1 MKRTLVAVL
10 LVAASVML
18 ASCGKKE
25 SPEQAAQAFVDSYTA
40 QFQKLYYEASLA
52 EWASNTHIV
61 ENDTTNAYRSRMA
74 KEAMAAFT
82 GSTENIEKARGF
94 LAQKDALPDIL
105 VRQLN
110 AILYEAANNPQT
122 VPDLVKKR
130 IKVETEMVEKLFGF
144 DFKMDGKSI
153 STNDIDELLRTETNL
168 AKRRAA
174 WSASKEVGVGLKDG
188 LVELQKYRNETVQA
202 LGYKD
207 YFDYQVSEYGM
218 STPELREEMLQTV
231 RDIWPL
237 YRELHTWARY
247 ELARRY
253 GVKEVPDML
262 PADWLPN
269 RWGQDW
275 SSMVKVEGL
284 DLDSKLKE
292 KEPEWLVK
300 QAESFYVSLGFS
312 PLPGSFYE
320 KSDLYPA
327 PEDAAYKK
335 NNHASA
341 WHMDLDKD
349 VRSLMSVIPNADW
362 YETTHHELG
371 HVYYYI
377 SYTNPGVPILLRRG
391 ANRAYHEGVGSLM
404 GLAAMQKP
412 FIQGIGLF
420 PEGAETD
427 ETQSLLKEALN
438 YIVFLPWSAG
448 VMTEF
453 EYSLYGENLPRDQFN
468 AKWWELVQK
477 YQGIVPPSARG
488 DEFCDAATKTHIID
502 DAAQYY
508 DYAMS
513 YVLLFQLHDHI
524 ANNILKQDP
533 HATNY
538 YGSTAVGDFLR
549 QILTPG
555 ATRDWRELTREAT
568 GADVSAQP
576 ILRYFEPIMPYL
588 KEQNK
593 GRKYTLPENI

>member
-10 LVAASVML
+10 LVAASAML

-40 QFQKLYYEASLA
+40 QLQQLYYETSLA
-52 EWASNTHIV
+52 EWAVNTHIV
-61 ENDTTNAYRSRMA
+61 DGDTTNAYRSRMA
-74 KEAMAAFT
+74 KETMAAFT
-82 GSTENIEKARGF
+82 GSTQNIEQARGF

-122 VPDLVKKR
+122 VPDLVKQR
-130 IKVETEMVEKLFGF
+130 IKVETEMVEVLFGY

-153 STNDIDELLRTETNL
+153 STNDIDELLRADTDLNQRL
-168 AKRRAA
+168 AA
-174 WSASKEVGVGLKDG
+174 WSASKEVGTSLRPG
-188 LVELQKYRNETVQA
+188 LVDLQRYRNETVQA

-218 STPELREEMLQTV
+218 TTPELRAEMLQTV

-247 ELARRY
+247 ELAKRY
-253 GVKEVPDML
+253 GVTEVPDML
-262 PADWLPN
+262 PAHWLPN

-284 DLDSKLKE
+284 DLDSKLKQ

-312 PLPGSFYE
+312 SLPTTFHE
-320 KSDLYPA
+320 RSDLYPA
-327 PEDAAYKK
+327 PEGADYKK

-349 VRSLMSVIPNADW
+349 VRCLMSVIPNADW

-377 SYTNPGVPILLRRG
+377 SYTNPGVPMLLRRG

-412 FIQGIGLF
+412 FIEGIGLF
-420 PEGAETD
+420 PDGAETD
-427 ETQSLLKEALN
+427 ETQALLKEALN

-453 EYSLYGENLPRDQFN
+453 EYSLYGENLPQSQFN
-468 AKWWELVQK
+468 DKWWELVKK
-477 YQGIVPPSARG
+477 YQGIVPPSPRG
-488 DEFCDAATKTHIID
+488 DAFCDAATKTHIID

-524 ANNILKQDP
+524 ASNILKQDP

-588 KEQNK
+588 KEQNQ
-593 GRKYTLPENI
+593 GRTYTLPETI

>member
-10 LVAASVML
+10 LLATTVVL

-25 SPEQAAQAFVDSYTA
+25 DPAQAAQTFVDSYTA
-40 QFQKLYYEASLA
+40 EFQKLYYDVSLA
-52 EWASNTHIV
+52 EWAVNTHIV
-61 ENDTTNAYRSRMA
+61 EGDTTNAYRSRMA
-74 KEAMAAFT
+74 KEAMATFT
-82 GSTENIEKARGF
+82 GSTENIESARKF
-94 LAQKDALPDIL
+94 LASKDQLPDLL

-110 AILYEAANNPQT
+110 AILYEAANNPQS
-122 VPDLVKKR
+122 VPELVRER
-130 IKVETEMVEKLFGF
+130 IKVETEQVEKLFGF
-144 DFKMDGKSI
+144 DFQMDGKSV
-153 STNDIDELLRTETNL
+153 STNDIDELLRAETNL
-168 AKRRAA
+168 DKRQAA
-174 WSASKEVGVGLKDG
+174 WSASKEVGKELKDG
-188 LVELQKYRNETVQA
+188 LVELQRTRNQTVQA
-202 LGYKD
+202 LGYQD

-218 STPELREEMLQTV
+218 TTPELREQMLQTV

-247 ELARRY
+247 ELAKRY

-262 PADWLPN
+262 PAHWLPN

-275 SSMVKVEGL
+275 SAMVKVEGL
-284 DLDSKLKE
+284 DLDSKLHE
-292 KEPEWLVK
+292 KDAEWLPK
-300 QAESFYVSLGFS
+300 QAERFYMSLGF
-312 PLPGSFYE
+312 PALPASFWE

-327 PEDAAYKK
+327 PEGADYKK

-341 WHMDLDKD
+341 WHMNLDND

-362 YETTHHELG
+362 YETTHHEFG
-371 HVYYYI
+371 HVYYYM
-377 SYTNPGVPILLRRG
+377 SYTNPNVPVLLRRG

-427 ETQSLLKEALN
+427 ETQTLLKEALN
-438 YIVFLPWSAG
+438 YIVFMPWSAG

-453 EYSLYGENLPRDQFN
+453 EYSLYGENLPPDQFN
-468 AKWWELVQK
+468 SKWWDLVAK
-477 YQGIVPPSARG
+477 YQGIVPPSPRG
-488 DEFCDAATKTHIID
+488 DEYCDAATKTHIID

-524 ANNILKQDP
+524 ANNILHQDP

-538 YGSTAVGDFLR
+538 YGSKEVGDFLK

-576 ILRYFEPIMPYL
+576 MLRYFEPLMSYL
-588 KEQNK
+588 KEQNQ
-593 GRKYTLPENI
+593 GRTYTLPESL

>member
-1 MKRTLVAVL
+1 MKRFLVAVP
-10 LVAASVML
+10 ML
-18 ASCGKKE
+18 AAVVLLGSCAKKE
-25 SPEQAAQAFVDSYTA
+25 TPQQAAQTFLDGYTA
-40 QFQKLYYEASLA
+40 QFQTLYYEASLA
-52 EWASNTHIV
+52 EWAVNTHIV
-61 ENDTTNAYRSRMA
+61 EGDTTNAHRSVVA

-82 GSTENIEKARGF
+82 GSTENIEQARAL
-94 LAQKDALPDIL
+94 LAQSEQLTDLQA
-105 VRQLN
+105 RQLE

-122 VPDLVKKR
+122 VPELVKER
-130 IKVETEMVEKLFGF
+130 IRVETAMVEKLFGF
-144 DFKMDGKSI
+144 NFQMDGKPI
-153 STNDIDELLRTETNL
+153 TTNEIDELLRNDNNL
-168 AKRRAA
+168 DARLAA
-174 WSASKEVGVGLKDG
+174 WSASKEVGPTLKDG

-218 STPELREEMLQTV
+218 TTQELRDEMLQTV

-237 YRELHTWARY
+237 YRELHTWTRY
-247 ELARRY
+247 ELAKKY
-253 GVKEVPDML
+253 GVKEVPDMI
-262 PADWLPN
+262 PAHWLPN

-275 SSMVKVEGL
+275 SSLVKVEGL

-292 KEPEWLVK
+292 KEAAWLPR

-312 PLPGSFYE
+312 PLPASFWE

-327 PEDAAYKK
+327 PEDADYKK

-341 WHMDLDKD
+341 WHMDLNLD

-371 HVYYYI
+371 HVYYYL
-377 SYTNPGVPILLRRG
+377 SYTNPAVPVLLRRG

-420 PEGAETD
+420 PEGEKTD

-453 EYSLYGENLPRDQFN
+453 EYSLYGQNLSPEQFN
-468 AKWWELVQK
+468 AKWWQLVAK
-477 YQGIVPPSARG
+477 YQGIVPPSPRG
-488 DEFCDAATKTHIID
+488 EMYCDAPTKTHIVD

-524 ANNILKQDP
+524 ANDILHQDP
-533 HATNY
+533 HQTNY
-538 YGSTAVGDFLR
+538 YGNRAVGDFLK

-568 GADVSAQP
+568 GSDVSAQP
-576 ILRYFEPIMPYL
+576 MLRYFEPIMVYL
-588 KEQNK
+588 KQQNQ
-593 GRKYTLPENI
+593 GRKYTLPETL

>member
-1 MKRTLVAVL
+1 MKRFHVAALLVVAV
-10 LVAASVML
+10 AMS
-18 ASCGKKE
+18 ASCAKKE
-25 SPEQAAQAFVDSYTA
+25 NPQQAAQAFVDSYTT
-40 QFQKLYYEASLA
+40 QFQKLYYDVSLA
-52 EWASNTHIV
+52 EWAVNTHIV
-61 ENDTTNAYRSRMA
+61 DKDSTNAIRSRQA
-74 KEAMAAFT
+74 KEALAAFT
-82 GSTENIEKARGF
+82 GSTENIEKARAF
-94 LAQKDALPDIL
+94 LAQGADFPDIL
-105 VRQLN
+105 NRQLH

-122 VPDLVKKR
+122 VPDVVKER

-144 DFKMDGKSI
+144 DFKIGDKSV
-153 STNDIDELLRTETNL
+153 STNDIDEILRSENDL
-168 AKRRAA
+168 DKRLAA
-174 WSASKEVGVGLKDG
+174 WSASKEVGTGLKDG
-188 LVELQKYRNETVQA
+188 LVDLQRYRNETVQA

-218 STPELREEMLQTV
+218 TTPELREDMLQTV

-247 ELARRY
+247 ELAKRY
-253 GVKEVPDML
+253 GAKEVPDML
-262 PADWLPN
+262 PAHWLPN

-275 SSMVKVEGL
+275 SSLVTVQGL
-284 DLDSKLKE
+284 DLDSKLRE
-292 KEPEWLVK
+292 KEASWLVK
-300 QAESFYVSLGFS
+300 QAETFYVSLGFS
-312 PLPGSFYE
+312 ELPASFYE

-327 PEDAAYKK
+327 PPDATYKK

-349 VRSLMSVIPNADW
+349 VRSLMSVIPNSEW

-377 SYTNPGVPILLRRG
+377 SYTNPGVPMLLRRG
-391 ANRAYHEGVGSLM
+391 ANRAFHEAVGSLM

-412 FIQGIGLF
+412 FIQTIGLF
-420 PEGAETD
+420 PEGTETD
-427 ETQSLLKEALN
+427 ETQTLLKEALN

-453 EYSLYGENLPRDQFN
+453 EYSLYGENLPKEQFN
-468 AKWWELVQK
+468 AKWWELVKK
-477 YQGIVPPSARG
+477 YQGIVPPSTRG
-488 DEFCDAATKTHIID
+488 DQYCDPATKTHIID

-524 ANNILKQDP
+524 ANDILKQNP

-538 YGSTAVGDFLR
+538 YGSTATGDFLR

-568 GADVSAQP
+568 GADVSAQAM
-576 ILRYFEPIMPYL
+576 LRYFEPIMSYL

-593 GRKYTLPENI
+593 GRKYTLPETL

>member
-1 MKRTLVAVL
+1 MKRILLAVL
-10 LVAASVML
+10 LVAASMTLV
-18 ASCGKKE
+18 SCGKKAT
-25 SPEQAAQAFVDSYTA
+25 PEQAAQTSVDAYTTEL
-40 QFQKLYYEASLA
+40 QKLYYDVTRA
-52 EWASNTHIV
+52 EWAVNTRIV
-61 ENDTTNAYRSRMA
+61 EGDTTNAYRSRMA
-74 KEAMAAFT
+74 KETMAAFT
-82 GSTENIEKARGF
+82 GSAENIEMARKYIAQRDQLSDL
-94 LAQKDALPDIL
+94 LA
-105 VRQLN
+105 RQLD

-144 DFKMDGKSI
+144 DFKMDGKSV
-153 STNDIDELLRTETNL
+153 STNEIDELLRSEN
-168 AKRRAA
+168 KIDRRLAA
-174 WSASKEVGVGLKDG
+174 WSASKEVGKDLKDG
-188 LVELQKYRNETVQA
+188 LVDLQKYRNETVQA

-207 YFDYQVSEYGM
+207 YFDYQVSDYGM
-218 STPELREEMLQTV
+218 TTAELRADMLQTV

-247 ELARRY
+247 ELAKKY
-253 GVKEVPDML
+253 GAKEVPDML
-262 PADWLPN
+262 PAHWLPN

-275 SSMVKVEGL
+275 SAMVKVEGL
-284 DLDSKLKE
+284 DLDSRLKE
-292 KEPEWLVK
+292 KDAEWLVK
-300 QAESFYVSLGFS
+300 QAESFYVSLGFAS
-312 PLPGSFYE
+312 LPASFYE
-320 KSDLYPA
+320 RSDLYPL
-327 PEDAAYKK
+327 PDDAGYKK

-349 VRSLMSVIPNADW
+349 VRSLMSVIPNSDW

-377 SYTNPGVPILLRRG
+377 CYTNPEVPMLLRRG
-391 ANRAYHEGVGSLM
+391 ANRAYHEAVGSLM

-412 FIQGIGLF
+412 FIQAIGLF
-420 PEGAETD
+420 PGEAKTD
-427 ETQSLLKEALN
+427 DTQALLKEALN
-438 YIVFLPWSAG
+438 YVVFMPWSAG

-453 EYSLYGENLPRDQFN
+453 EHALYGENLPKDQFN
-468 AKWWELVQK
+468 AKWWDLVKK
-477 YQGIVPPSARG
+477 YQGIVPPSQRG
-488 DEFCDAATKTHIID
+488 DEYCDAATKTHIID

-576 ILRYFEPIMPYL
+576 MLRYFEPIMPYL
-588 KEQNK
+588 KQQNQ
-593 GRKYTLPENI
+593 GRKYTLPETL

>member
-468 AKWWELVQK
+468 AKWWELVAK

-488 DEFCDAATKTHIID
+488 EEFCDAATKTHIID

>member
-1 MKRTLVAVL
+1 MKRSLVAVL
-10 LVAASVML
+10 LVAAAVML
-18 ASCGKKE
+18 ASCGKK
-25 SPEQAAQAFVDSYTA
+25 PEQAAQAFVDSYTA
-40 QFQKLYYEASLA
+40 ELQKLYYEVSLA
-52 EWASNTHIV
+52 EWAVNTHIV
-61 ENDTTNAYRSRMA
+61 EGDTTNAYRSRMA
-74 KEAMAAFT
+74 KETMASFT

-94 LAQKDALPDIL
+94 LAQSDKLSDLL

-122 VPDLVKKR
+122 VPDLVKQR

-144 DFKMDGKSI
+144 DFQMDGKSI
-153 STNDIDELLRTETNL
+153 STNDIDELIRNETDL
-168 AKRRAA
+168 DKRLAA
-174 WSASKEVGVGLKDG
+174 WTTSKTVGVSLKDG
-188 LVELQKYRNETVQA
+188 LVELQQYRNQTVQA

-218 STPELREEMLQTV
+218 TTPELRAEMLQTV

-247 ELARRY
+247 ELAKRY
-253 GVKEVPDML
+253 GQEEVPDML
-262 PADWLPN
+262 PAHWLPN

-275 SSMVKVEGL
+275 SPLVKVEGL

-292 KEPEWLVK
+292 REAEWLVK

-312 PLPGSFYE
+312 PLPASFYE

-327 PEDAAYKK
+327 PEDAPYKK

-341 WHMDLDKD
+341 WHMDLDQD

-377 SYTNPGVPILLRRG
+377 SYTNPGVPVLLRRG

-453 EYSLYGENLPRDQFN
+453 EYSLYGENLPKEQFN
-468 AKWWELVQK
+468 AKWWELVAK
-477 YQGIVPPSARG
+477 YQGIVPPSPRG
-488 DEFCDAATKTHIID
+488 EEFCDAPTKTHIID

-568 GADVSAQP
+568 GSDVSAQP
-576 ILRYFEPIMPYL
+576 MLRYFAPIMSYL
-588 KEQNK
+588 KEQNA
-593 GRKYTLPENI
+593 GRTYTLPETI

>member
-1 MKRTLVAVL
+1 MKRTFVAVL

-25 SPEQAAQAFVDSYTA
+25 TPEQAAQAFVDAYTTEL
-40 QFQKLYYEASLA
+40 QKLYNEVSLA
-52 EWASNTHIV
+52 EWEVNTRIV
-61 ENDTTNAYRSRMA
+61 EGDTTNAWRSRMA

-94 LAQKDALPDIL
+94 LAESDKLSDLL

-122 VPDLVKKR
+122 VPELVKER
-130 IKVETEMVEKLFGF
+130 IKIETEMVEKLFGF
-144 DFKMDGKSI
+144 DFQMDGKSI
-153 STNDIDELLRTETNL
+153 STNDIDELLRNDTDL
-168 AKRRAA
+168 DQRLAA
-174 WSASKEVGVGLKDG
+174 WTTSKEVGTGLKDG
-188 LVELQKYRNETVQA
+188 LVDLQQHRNQTVQA

-218 STPELREEMLQTV
+218 TTAELRANMLQTV
-231 RDIWPL
+231 RDVWPL

-247 ELARRY
+247 ELAERY

-262 PADWLPN
+262 PAHWLPN

-275 SSMVKVEGL
+275 SSLVKVEGL

-312 PLPGSFYE
+312 PLPASFWE

-327 PEDAAYKK
+327 PEDATYKK

-341 WHMDLDKD
+341 WHMDLDTD
-349 VRSLMSVIPNADW
+349 VRSLMSVIPNSDW

-377 SYTNPGVPILLRRG
+377 SYSNPGVPVLLRRG
-391 ANRAYHEGVGSLM
+391 ANRAFHEGVGSLM

-420 PEGAETD
+420 PEGTETD
-427 ETQSLLKEALN
+427 ETQVLLKEALN

-453 EYSLYGENLPRDQFN
+453 EYSLYGENLPKDQFN
-468 AKWWELVQK
+468 AKWWELVAK
-477 YQGIVPPSARG
+477 YQGIVPPAPRG
-488 DEFCDAATKTHIID
+488 EEYCDAATKTHIID

-513 YVLLFQLHDHI
+513 YVLLFQLHDHVS
-524 ANNILKQDP
+524 NHILKQDP

-555 ATRDWRELTREAT
+555 ATRDWRQLTREAT

-576 ILRYFEPIMPYL
+576 ILRYFEPIMSYL
-588 KEQNK
+588 KEQNA
-593 GRKYTLPENI
+593 GRTYTLPETI

>member
-1 MKRTLVAVL
+1 MKRFLVAVL
-10 LVAASVML
+10 LVATPAML
-18 ASCGKKE
+18 ASCGKK
-25 SPEQAAQAFVDSYTA
+25 PEQAAQAFVDGYTA
-40 QFQKLYYEASLA
+40 ELQKLYYEVSLA
-52 EWASNTHIV
+52 EWAVNTHIV
-61 ENDTTNAYRSRMA
+61 EGDTTNAWRSRMA

-82 GSTENIEKARGF
+82 GSAENIEKARGF
-94 LAQKDALPDIL
+94 LAESDRLPDIQ

-122 VPDLVKKR
+122 VPDLVRQR
-130 IKVETEMVEKLFGF
+130 IKTETEMVEKLFGF
-144 DFKMDGKSI
+144 DFQMNGKSI
-153 STNDIDELLRTETNL
+153 STNDIDELIRSETDL
-168 AKRRAA
+168 GKRLAA
-174 WSASKEVGVGLKDG
+174 WNASKEVGIGLKDG
-188 LVELQKYRNETVQA
+188 LVELQTYRNQTVQA
-202 LGYKD
+202 LGYQD

-218 STPELREEMLQTV
+218 TKAELREEMLQTV

-247 ELARRY
+247 ELAQRY
-253 GVKEVPDML
+253 GQSEVPDML
-262 PADWLPN
+262 PAHWLPN

-275 SSMVKVEGL
+275 SPLVKVEGL
-284 DLDSKLKE
+284 DLDSRLKE
-292 KEPEWLVK
+292 KEAEWLVK

-312 PLPGSFYE
+312 ELPASFYE

-327 PEDAAYKK
+327 PEDATYKK

-341 WHMDLDKD
+341 WHMDLDRD
-349 VRSLMSVIPNADW
+349 VRSLMSVIPNSDW

-377 SYTNPGVPILLRRG
+377 SYTNPGVPMLLRRG

-420 PEGAETD
+420 PDGTATD

-453 EYSLYGENLPRDQFN
+453 EHSLYGENLPSDQFN
-468 AKWWELVQK
+468 AKWWELVAK
-477 YQGIVPPSARG
+477 YQGIVPPSPRG
-488 DEFCDAATKTHIID
+488 EEYCDAPTKTHIID

-524 ANNILKQDP
+524 ANNILKQNP

-568 GADVSAQP
+568 GSDVSAQP
-576 ILRYFEPIMPYL
+576 MLRYFEPIMSYL
-588 KEQNK
+588 KEQNQ
-593 GRKYTLPENI
+593 GRKYTLAETI

>member
-1 MKRTLVAVL
+1 MKRSLVAVL
-10 LVAASVML
+10 LVAAAVML
-18 ASCGKKE
+18 ASCGKK
-25 SPEQAAQAFVDSYTA
+25 PEQAAQAFVDSYTA
-40 QFQKLYYEASLA
+40 ELQKLYYEVSLA
-52 EWASNTHIV
+52 EWAVNTHIV
-61 ENDTTNAYRSRMA
+61 EGDTTNAYRSRMA
-74 KEAMAAFT
+74 KETMAAFT

-94 LAQKDALPDIL
+94 LAQSDKLSDLL

-122 VPDLVKKR
+122 VPDLVKQR

-144 DFKMDGKSI
+144 DFQMDGKSI
-153 STNDIDELLRTETNL
+153 STNDIDEMIRNETDL
-168 AKRRAA
+168 DQRLAA
-174 WSASKEVGVGLKDG
+174 WTTSKTVGGVLKDG
-188 LVELQKYRNETVQA
+188 LVELQQYRNQTVQA

-218 STPELREEMLQTV
+218 TTPELRAEMLQTV

-247 ELARRY
+247 ELAKRY
-253 GVKEVPDML
+253 GQKEVPDML
-262 PADWLPN
+262 PAHWLPN

-275 SSMVKVEGL
+275 SPLVKVEGL
-284 DLDSKLKE
+284 DLDSRLKE
-292 KEPEWLVK
+292 REAEWLVK

-312 PLPGSFYE
+312 PLPASFYE

-327 PEDAAYKK
+327 PEDAPYKK

-377 SYTNPGVPILLRRG
+377 SYTNPGVPVLLRRG

-453 EYSLYGENLPRDQFN
+453 EYSLYGENLPKEQFN
-468 AKWWELVQK
+468 AKWWELVAK
-477 YQGIVPPSARG
+477 YQGIVPPSPRG
-488 DEFCDAATKTHIID
+488 EEFCDAPTKTHIID

-568 GADVSAQP
+568 GSDVSAQP
-576 ILRYFEPIMPYL
+576 MLRYFEPIMRYL
-588 KEQNK
+588 KEHNQ
-593 GRKYTLPENI
+593 GRTYTLPETI

>member
-25 SPEQAAQAFVDSYTA
+25 SPEQAAQAFIDAYTA

-52 EWASNTHIV
+52 EWAVNTHIV
-61 ENDTTNAYRSRMA
+61 EGDTTNAYRSRMA
-74 KEAMAAFT
+74 KEAMAVFT

-94 LAQKDALPDIL
+94 LGEKDALPDII

-122 VPDLVKKR
+122 VPDKVKQR

-153 STNDIDELLRTETNL
+153 STNDIDELLRNETNL
-168 AKRRAA
+168 DKRLAA
-174 WSASKEVGVGLKDG
+174 WSASKEVGPALKDG

-218 STPELREEMLQTV
+218 TTPELREEMLQTV

-247 ELARRY
+247 ELAKRY

-262 PADWLPN
+262 PAHWLPN

-275 SSMVKVEGL
+275 SPLVSVEGL

-312 PLPGSFYE
+312 PLPGTFYE
-320 KSDLYPA
+320 RSDLYPA
-327 PEDAAYKK
+327 PEDAGYKK

-371 HVYYYI
+371 HVYYYM

-391 ANRAYHEGVGSLM
+391 ANRAFHEGVGSLM

-427 ETQSLLKEALN
+427 QTQSLLKEALN

-453 EYSLYGENLPRDQFN
+453 EYSLYGENLPKDQFN
-468 AKWWELVQK
+468 AKWWELVAK
-477 YQGIVPPSARG
+477 YQGIVPPSPRG
-488 DEFCDAATKTHIID
+488 EEFCDAPTKTHIID

-513 YVLLFQLHDHI
+513 YILLFQLHDHI
-524 ANNILKQDP
+524 ANDILKQDP

-568 GADVSAQP
+568 GSDVSAQP

>member
-1 MKRTLVAVL
+1 MKRSLVAVL
-10 LVAASVML
+10 LVAAAVML
-18 ASCGKKE
+18 ASCGKK
-25 SPEQAAQAFVDSYTA
+25 PEQAAQAFVDSYTA
-40 QFQKLYYEASLA
+40 ELQKLYYEVSLA
-52 EWASNTHIV
+52 EWAVNTHIV
-61 ENDTTNAYRSRMA
+61 EGDTTNAYRSRMA
-74 KEAMAAFT
+74 KETMAAFT

-94 LAQKDALPDIL
+94 LAQSDKLSDLL

-122 VPDLVKKR
+122 VPDLVKQR
-130 IKVETEMVEKLFGF
+130 IKVETEMVEKLFGY
-144 DFKMDGKSI
+144 DFQMDGKSI
-153 STNDIDELLRTETNL
+153 STNDIDEMIRNETDL
-168 AKRRAA
+168 DKRLAA
-174 WSASKEVGVGLKDG
+174 WTTSKTVGVGLKDG
-188 LVELQKYRNETVQA
+188 LVELQQYRNQTVQA

-218 STPELREEMLQTV
+218 TTPELRAEMLQTV

-247 ELARRY
+247 ELAKRY
-253 GVKEVPDML
+253 GQKEVPDML
-262 PADWLPN
+262 PAHWLPN

-275 SSMVKVEGL
+275 SPLVKVEGL

-292 KEPEWLVK
+292 REAEWLVK

-312 PLPGSFYE
+312 TLPASFYE

-327 PEDAAYKK
+327 PEDAPYKK

-377 SYTNPGVPILLRRG
+377 SYTNPGVPVLLRRG

-420 PEGAETD
+420 PEGTETD

-453 EYSLYGENLPRDQFN
+453 EYSLYGENLPKEQFN
-468 AKWWELVQK
+468 AKWWELVAK
-477 YQGIVPPSARG
+477 YQGIVPPSPRG
-488 DEFCDAATKTHIID
+488 DEFCDAPTKTHIID
-502 DAAQYY
+502 DAGQYY

-568 GADVSAQP
+568 GSDVSAQP
-576 ILRYFEPIMPYL
+576 MLRYFAPIMSYL
-588 KEQNK
+588 KEQNQ
-593 GRKYTLPENI
+593 GRTYTLPETI